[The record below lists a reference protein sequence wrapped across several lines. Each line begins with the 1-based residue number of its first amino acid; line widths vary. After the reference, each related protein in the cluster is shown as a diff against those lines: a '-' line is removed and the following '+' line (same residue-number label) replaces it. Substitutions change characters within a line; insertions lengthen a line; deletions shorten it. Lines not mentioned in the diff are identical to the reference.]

1 MTWAEILPPGAR
13 PVVDDDGAAERLGHV
28 VGDDAGIGIDRAAR
42 RQSHDE
48 AHRR

>member
-1 MTWAEILPPGAR
+1 MTLGRDVAAGPR

-28 VGDDAGIGIDRAAR
+28 IGDDAGIGIDRAAR

-48 AHRR
+48 AHRC